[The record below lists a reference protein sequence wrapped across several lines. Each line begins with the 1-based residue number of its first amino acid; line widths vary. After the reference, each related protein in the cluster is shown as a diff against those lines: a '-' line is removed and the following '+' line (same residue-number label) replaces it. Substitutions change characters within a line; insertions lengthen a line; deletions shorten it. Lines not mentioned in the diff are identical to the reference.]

1 MARRRPKRNRLRVLR
16 ADREMTQLT
25 LARKSGVH
33 VTRLSFIEN
42 DLVDA
47 TDEERKQLARA
58 LKAEIADVFPEPEAL
73 AS

>member
-1 MARRRPKRNRLRVLR
+1 
-16 ADREMTQLT
+16 MTQLT